1 MSNNA
6 IQTQPQR
13 VPFSAIISSSAM
25 QKSIANTLQDPKKVE
40 RFTASIITAVS
51 VNPALQEC
59 VPHTIISAALLGE
72 SLNLTPS
79 PQLGQFY
86 MVPFKDKKN
95 NVTNAQFCLGY
106 KGLIQ
111 LALRSGYYK
120 SLNVITIKQ
129 GELVK
134 WDPFTEEITLKLEE
148 DEDKRDKLPTIGYA
162 AMFEYLNGFRKTIY
176 WSKEKMLTHADRYS
190 AAFSKDTTQI
200 KVRGQ
205 MKTKVSYADY
215 EAGNYPKD
223 DEWMYSSFWYKDFD
237 GMAHKT
243 LLRQLISKWGI
254 MSIDLQTAFEADTQ
268 ADMAVI
274 DPKTGEVLAEIDTAQ
289 YTANEPVDATA
300 EQERQEAQQVNL
312 NDL

>member
-13 VPFSAIISSSAM
+13 LPFSAIISGKAM
-25 QKSIANTLQDPKKVE
+25 QQSITNTLQDPKKVE

-59 VPHTIISAALLGE
+59 VPQTIISAALLGE
-72 SLNLTPS
+72 SLGLTPS

-95 NVTNAQFCLGY
+95 NCTNAQFVLGY

-176 WSKEKMLTHADRYS
+176 WSKEKMLAHADRYS
-190 AAFSKDTTQI
+190 AAFSKDGG
-200 KVRGQ
+200 KVGNY
-205 MKTKVSYADY
+205 TKVSFADY
-215 EAGNYPKD
+215 EAGNFPAKD
-223 DEWMYSSFWYKDFD
+223 AWLYSSFWYKDFD
-237 GMAHKT
+237 AMAHKT
-243 LLRQLISKWGI
+243 MLRQLISKWGI

-274 DPKTGEVLAEIDTAQ
+274 DPSTGEVLAEIAPAQ
-289 YTANEPVDATA
+289 YNTDEEAEVPVQP
-300 EQERQEAQQVNL
+300 EGKEEQVNL
-312 NDL
+312 ADLG